1 MAGFFPMGHTLT
13 GGTDLIE
20 RIRRL
25 EAIARRL
32 EPAAEERRGW
42 RDAVVAYGEEF
53 LDRLPDMKAFEADAA
68 AAKGLRRSPF
78 GEQPADVAE
87 LLALVREC
95 VDGTGIRP
103 ASGGH
108 LGYIPGGGLYA
119 AALGDYLADVTNQY
133 AGVRF
138 AGPGAVEME
147 HLCLDWMADLV
158 GYPRGAGGNLTS
170 GGSIS
175 NLIAIVTARDAHG
188 VKAAEVPRAVVYLTT
203 QAHHSLDKALRI
215 AGLGECVRRYVAM
228 DERYRM
234 RPDALEARIAEDR
247 ASGLRPWLV
256 ITAAGTTDV
265 GAIDPLEAIGR
276 IAQAHGLW
284 HHVDAAYGGFFL
296 LVEECRPR
304 LRGIAL
310 SDSVVLDPHKTL
322 FLPYGCGAVLVRDR
336 EAMRRAHAYEAHY
349 LQDARARDALE
360 DASPAELSPEL
371 TKHFRGLRLWL
382 ALKLHGLAPFRA
394 ALEEKLWLTRYFHEE
409 ARKRG
414 FEVGPEPEL
423 SVATFRWVPER
434 GDANDFNRR
443 LLEEIHRDGR
453 VFLSSTTLEGKFV
466 LRVAAVVFR
475 THLETIDRTLAILK
489 EKVEALARA
498 ERGKAS
504 GTL

>member
-1 MAGFFPMGHTLT
+1 M
-13 GGTDLIE
+13 IE

-25 EAIARRL
+25 EAVARAL
-32 EPAAEERRGW
+32 EPAAEERRRL
-42 RDAVVAYGEEF
+42 RDAVIAYGEEF
-53 LDRLPDMKAFEADAA
+53 LERLPEMNAYAGNGER
-68 AAKGLRRSPF
+68 AKGLRRSPI
-78 GEQPADVAE
+78 GEEPADVRE
-87 LLALVREC
+87 LLRVVGEC

-108 LGYIPGGGLYA
+108 LGYIPSGGLYA
-119 AALGDYLADVTNQY
+119 AALGDYLADVTNQF
-133 AGVRF
+133 AGIRF

-147 HLCLDWMADLV
+147 DLCLEWMADLV

-175 NLIAIVTARDAHG
+175 NLIAIVTARDVHG
-188 VKAAEVPRAVVYLTT
+188 LKAADIPRAVVYLTT

-228 DERYRM
+228 DEGYRM
-234 RPDALEARIAEDR
+234 RPDALETRIAEDR
-247 ASGLRPWLV
+247 ARGLRPWLV

-276 IAQAHGLW
+276 VAQKHGLW

-296 LVEECRPR
+296 LVEACRPR
-304 LRGIAL
+304 LGGIAV

-336 EAMRRAHAYEAHY
+336 AAMRRAHAYEAHY
-349 LQDARARDALE
+349 LQDARADALE

-394 ALEEKLWLTRYFHEE
+394 ALEEKLLLTRYFHEE
-409 ARKRG
+409 ARKLG
-414 FEVGPEPEL
+414 FEVGPAPEL

-434 GDANDFNRR
+434 GDSNEFNRA
-443 LLEEIHRDGR
+443 LLREIHRDGR
-453 VFLSSTTLEGKFV
+453 VFLSSTMLDGKFT
-466 LRVAAVVFR
+466 LRVATVVFR
-475 THLETIDRTLAILK
+475 THLETIDLTLRLLK
-489 EKVEALARA
+489 ETVERLARV
-498 ERGKAS
+498 
-504 GTL
+504 